1 MNRFL
6 LLFAAL
12 FLAGQA
18 QAYVIL
24 ESKYRV
30 ELKPGVFEDQLVLK
44 CDNGRK
50 ITVPW
55 EARLSEACGEVDIP
69 RPSAAAAAAP
79 QDDPQERQKE
89 ILMSRVREQ
98 YGNVDERHVTVQ
110 SAQTGAE
117 PHFSPQ
123 MREILKRY
131 ELCRKNTKS
140 SPTCATERNQAMAA
154 LSAQP
159 GGSEP
164 AAGPSAAAEP
174 QPSPKAKPAAKH
186 KQAAAKP
193 VTKPE
198 PTPSEQVDAATAPM
212 KPEAETTHV
221 TTPPSPP
228 AAAQAKPDAEPMH
241 AATPPSPAAAPDAA
255 PATDRV
261 AREQKIA
268 ADYAMCMRAKPKFE
282 CESARAA
289 AVKALDTPVKAKA
302 KSNSAAKATPA
313 PDVAA
318 N

>member
-1 MNRFL
+1 VNRFL
-6 LLFAAL
+6 LLFATL

-69 RPSAAAAAAP
+69 KRGEAVT

-89 ILMSRVREQ
+89 ILMSRVRDQ

-110 SAQTGAE
+110 SGLTGAE

-131 ELCRKNTKS
+131 ELCRKNTKA

-154 LSAQP
+154 LSPQP
-159 GGSEP
+159 GGSE
-164 AAGPSAAAEP
+164 AAAEPSAAAEL
-174 QPSPKAKPAAKH
+174 QATPKAKPAAKH

-198 PTPSEQVDAATAPM
+198 PMPSERVDAAAAPM
-212 KPEAETTHV
+212 TPEAEATHV
-221 TTPPSPP
+221 ATPQSPP
-228 AAAQAKPDAEPMH
+228 AAAQLKSEVEAMH
-241 AATPPSPAAAPDAA
+241 ASTPPSPAAAPDAA
-255 PATDRV
+255 PATDRTT
-261 AREQKIA
+261 REQKIA
-268 ADYAMCMRAKPKFE
+268 ADYALCMRAKPKFE